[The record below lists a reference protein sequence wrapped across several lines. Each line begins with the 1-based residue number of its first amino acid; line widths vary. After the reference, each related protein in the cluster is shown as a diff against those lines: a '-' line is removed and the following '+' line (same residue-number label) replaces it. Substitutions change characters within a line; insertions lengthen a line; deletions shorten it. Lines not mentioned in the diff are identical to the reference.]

1 VTPRHSVAPAVVAAD
16 LRDIRPLVAAHA
28 AFERSAVAIPTDWAE
43 RTARLVAAG
52 RAAVFV
58 ARHGREA
65 VGYASTT
72 TDVATWTG
80 EEYSHLDCVF
90 VAEARRGGGVGRL
103 LLDAATQQARSRGHR
118 ELQWQTPRWNADA
131 IGFYERLGATHQ
143 SKERFTLP
151 LS

>member
-1 VTPRHSVAPAVVAAD
+1 VAPAVVAAD
-16 LRDIRPLVAAHA
+16 LRNIRPLVAAHA

-43 RTARLVAAG
+43 RTARLIAVG
-52 RAAVFV
+52 RLAVFV
-58 ARHGREA
+58 ARDGLEA

-80 EEYSHLDCVF
+80 EEYTHVDCVF
-90 VAEARRGGGVGRL
+90 VAEAHRGGGVGRL
-103 LLDAATQQARSRGHR
+103 LLDAATHQARSRGHR
-118 ELQWQTPRWNADA
+118 ELQWQTPQWNTAA

-151 LS
+151 LP